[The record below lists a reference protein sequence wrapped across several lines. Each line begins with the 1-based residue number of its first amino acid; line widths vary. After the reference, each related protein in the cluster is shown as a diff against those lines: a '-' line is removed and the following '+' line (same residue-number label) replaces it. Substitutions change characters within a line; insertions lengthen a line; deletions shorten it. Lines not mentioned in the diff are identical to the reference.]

1 MWSGCV
7 FLGMCVC
14 VCVCVCAFMCV
25 SGFEVHPQCAVCL
38 RGIGGDPGATGIHN
52 RPAGPSL
59 CDDKALGVLRKRPC
73 VRPHAGVYV
82 SQQAAL
88 HRNTGS
94 MRAERVSLTA
104 SDSRS
109 RERAVR

>member
-1 MWSGCV
+1 M
-7 FLGMCVC
+7 FLALRYTRSALCVC
-14 VCVCVCAFMCV
+14 
-25 SGFEVHPQCAVCL
+25 G
-38 RGIGGDPGATGIHN
+38 GIGGDPGATGIHN

-59 CDDKALGVLRKRPC
+59 RP
-73 VRPHAGVYV
+73 RAGVYV
-82 SQQAAL
+82 SQQAVL

-104 SDSRS
+104 SDSQS

>member
-1 MWSGCV
+1 MWSACV
-7 FLGMCVC
+7 FLG
-14 VCVCVCAFMCV
+14 VCVCARSCV
-25 SGFEVHPQCAVCL
+25 FLALRYTRSALCVCG
-38 RGIGGDPGATGIHN
+38 GIGGDPGATGIHN

-73 VRPHAGVYV
+73 VRPRAGVYV
-82 SQQAAL
+82 SQQAVL

-104 SDSRS
+104 SDSQS